1 MAEEELFDGM
11 EEILE
16 EFMRESGEIVE
27 KLDEDLVTLEEK
39 PDDLELLNQ
48 IFQGFHT
55 IKGSSSFLGLA

>member
-48 IFQGFHT
+48 IFRGFQGKT
-55 IKGSSSFLGLA
+55 P